1 MTIERLIDLGIINNT
16 TEIYIRNMEFGLIT
30 KGGWYQDSILEHLED
45 EIDSYTW
52 QDDDKVY
59 VDLK

>member
-16 TEIYIRNMEFGLIT
+16 TEIYIRNMEFGLIAE
-30 KGGWYQDSILEHLED
+30 GGWYQDSILEHLED

>member
-16 TEIYIRNMEFGLIT
+16 TEIYIRNMEFGLIA
-30 KGGWYQDSILEHLED
+30 KGEWYQDSILEHLED